1 MFYGEVILWVIAAF
15 FVLAALFQL
24 FFYLFFYLAPV
35 TLKRDKRDPGNE
47 AVSVIICARNE
58 AANLER
64 FLPSVLEQNYS
75 NYEVVVVNDCSED
88 DSDIL
93 LNYLEQKYNHL
104 RVSTI
109 KKDTKFPHFKKF
121 AMFIGIKA
129 AKNELLLFT
138 DADCEPV
145 GPEWINKMASGF
157 SEGKDIV
164 LGYGGYFPQ
173 KGLLGKY
180 IGYDTFFIA
189 MQYFG
194 MAARG
199 LPYMGVGRNLAYR
212 RSLFF
217 QSGGFGKH
225 NTLMSGDD
233 DLFVQENG
241 NATNVAL
248 MLEKESFT
256 RSVPTTSFRQ
266 FVDRKRRHFTT
277 APHYKKGIK
286 ALLFM
291 EPMTRVLFYAS
302 FIALLCYPFHW
313 EIVLAIFGIRLTVQ
327 LIAYILNCRLFEE
340 KNIVVLSLFFDIFS
354 PFINGL
360 IYITKGAKRTHK
372 RKWK

>member
-1 MFYGEVILWVIAAF
+1 MWVVASVF
-15 FVLAALFQL
+15 LFAALFQI

-35 TLKRDKRDPGNE
+35 TRNKDRRESVSE

-58 AANLER
+58 AANLEK
-64 FLPSVLEQNYS
+64 FLPSVLEQNYG
-75 NYEVVVVNDCSED
+75 NYEVIVVNDCSED

-93 LNYLEQKYNHL
+93 LGSLAQKYNHL

-109 KKDTKFPHFKKF
+109 KKDVKFSHFKKF

-145 GPEWINKMASGF
+145 GPEWISKMVSGF

-164 LGYGGYFPQ
+164 LGYGGYFSQ
-173 KGLLGKY
+173 KGLLGRY

-212 RSLFF
+212 RSIFF
-217 QSGGFGKH
+217 QNGGFGKH

-241 NATNVAL
+241 NASNVAL
-248 MLEKESFT
+248 VLEKESFT
-256 RSVPTTSFRQ
+256 RSVPSTSLKQ
-266 FVDRKRRHFTT
+266 FMDRKRRHFTT

-291 EPMTRVLFYAS
+291 EPTTRILFYAS
-302 FIALLCYPFHW
+302 FITLLCYLFHW
-313 EIVLAIFGIRLTVQ
+313 EIVLAIFGIRLIVQ
-327 LIAYILNCRLFEE
+327 LITFILNCKLFEE

-360 IYITKGAKRTHK
+360 IYITKGAKKPQK